1 MSMTKFPIASSLA
14 GLVRLDDPED
24 IRSAMV
30 PRKSG
35 RQQGPGDVEEQPEG
49 YAIRKT
55 STAGLIVMYIEGRFS
70 DERGRRACG
79 DWKRRGRRNEEDI
92 GLDIGALESSGA
104 GTDGGRVLPVPA
116 GRSGRY
122 PIGWARVEG
131 ERLGNR
137 RGGRCRR

>member
-1 MSMTKFPIASSLA
+1 
-14 GLVRLDDPED
+14 
-24 IRSAMV
+24 MV

-55 STAGLIVMYIEGRFS
+55 STAGLIVMYIEGGFS

-79 DWKRRGRRNEEDI
+79 DWKRRGRRNEEGI
-92 GLDIGALESSGA
+92 GLDMWALESSGA
-104 GTDGGRVLPVPA
+104 GTDGGGVLPVPA

-131 ERLGNR
+131 RASWQPAWRAVQEVMVPVLLQEVNGQTGRVDG
-137 RGGRCRR
+137 RGAE